1 MITVTICMG
10 SSCFSR
16 GNAATAEAIQRYVSE
31 NGLHDKVAVRGCLCE
46 GECKN
51 GPNIR
56 VDDTLYENV
65 SPEMAVD
72 IISRQL
78 EAQA

>member
-1 MITVTICMG
+1 MITVLICMV

-16 GNAATAEAIQRYVSE
+16 GNAVTADAIQRYVAE
-31 NGLHDKVAVRGCLCE
+31 NGLHYKVAVRGFLCD

-65 SPEMAVD
+65 SPDMAVD

-78 EAQA
+78 EAQT

>member
-16 GNAATAEAIQRYVSE
+16 GNAGTAEAIQRYVAE
-31 NGLHDKVAVRGCLCE
+31 NGLQDKVAVRGCLYE

-56 VDDTLYENV
+56 VNDTLYENV
-65 SPEMAVD
+65 SPDMAVD

-78 EAQA
+78 EAQT